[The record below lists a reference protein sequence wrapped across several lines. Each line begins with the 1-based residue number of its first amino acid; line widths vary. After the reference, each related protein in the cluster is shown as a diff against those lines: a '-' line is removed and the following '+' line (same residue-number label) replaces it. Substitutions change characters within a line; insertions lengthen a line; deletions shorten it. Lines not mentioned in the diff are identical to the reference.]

1 MISNNEKTHITLV
14 SQGGISLGAFMAGVF
29 FEIVK
34 EALEENHFVVDIIT
48 GASAGAMT
56 ATIASYYLLQGK
68 KDDFRDPKN
77 NALYK
82 AWVDKADMKN
92 IDPIIDLTK
101 RIPVEEFEVFK
112 RKDNRKPLS
121 LLSGYA
127 IEDITSLVKEA
138 PEVINRPLALLM
150 TVTSLQGLIIQSS
163 DDGSNK
169 SVSNAEYRQFLFY
182 PGLEKNKKLKFAS
195 IWQKAIDSCRASG
208 AFPVAFP
215 PISDS
220 SSPKSINLEYL
231 SNDYF
236 SGRDRTNSFSTNLP
250 IVENGKIKLNYS
262 DGGILDNLPILK
274 SINLQAT
281 ITNNFSPEIKEKFFL
296 PQIENDDNYLG
307 FRQSLIDKYPEL
319 EGSYKRMHVYVKPN
333 PISNINSPERLT
345 KKSFT
350 MLETLLSSLT
360 LPHDEH
366 EATQLR
372 QIIEIEEK
380 VKLKK
385 ELLEKL
391 DSEIN
396 EVDQKYQRKLKEI
409 LPYDSIELSPI
420 SPLIINTINSPESIS
435 RLKQLMPIYDQLSMK
450 KDVAEGLEK
459 GDPSKMLASDF
470 INAFGGFFDKK
481 YRQHDFLLGR
491 ICGITWLCENFELDY
506 SAAYIQKIV
515 DEINPT
521 ILSANPEIKNLKW
534 SDRARIF
541 RIILRFFRIAIL
553 ESKSDKINN
562 IWDVLYLP
570 IAFAVAMTLR
580 SIDWIATTFLL
591 VFNEAEKLFNKTPQ

>member
-1 MISNNEKTHITLV
+1 MNSNNEKTHITLV

-34 EALEENHFVVDIIT
+34 EALEEKHFVVDIIT

-68 KDDFRDPKN
+68 KDDFKDPKN
-77 NALYK
+77 NALYQ

-92 IDPIIDLTK
+92 IDPIIDLTQ

-112 RKDNRKPLS
+112 RKDSRKPLS

-127 IEDITSLVKEA
+127 IEDITNLVKQA

-150 TVTSLQGLIIQSS
+150 TVTNLQGLIIQSS

-169 SVSNAEYRQFLFY
+169 SISNAEYRQFLFY
-182 PGLEKNKKLKFAS
+182 PGLEKNEKSKFAS

-236 SGRDRTNSFSTNLP
+236 NDRDRTNSFSTNLP

-281 ITNNFSPEIKEKFFL
+281 ITNDFSPEIKEKFFL
-296 PQIENDDNYLG
+296 PQIENDDNYSG
-307 FRQSLIDKYPEL
+307 FRQSLVDKYPEL

-333 PISNINSPERLT
+333 PVSNINSPERLT

-350 MLETLLSSLT
+350 MIETLLSSLT

-391 DSEIN
+391 DSDSKGI
-396 EVDQKYQRKLKEI
+396 DQKYQSKLKEI

-420 SPLIINTINSPESIS
+420 SPLIINAIDSIESIP
-435 RLKQLMPIYDQLSMK
+435 RLKRLMPIYDQLSLK
-450 KDVAEGLEK
+450 KDVAEGLKK
-459 GDPSKMLASDF
+459 GDSSKILASDF

-481 YRQHDFLLGR
+481 YRQHDFLIGR
-491 ICGITWLCENFELDY
+491 ICGITWLCENFNMEY
-506 SAAYIQKIV
+506 SDSYVQAVANEV
-515 DEINPT
+515 STT
-521 ILSANPEIKNLKW
+521 ILSNNPEVKNLKW
-534 SDRARIF
+534 SDRA
-541 RIILRFFRIAIL
+541 
-553 ESKSDKINN
+553 
-562 IWDVLYLP
+562 
-570 IAFAVAMTLR
+570 
-580 SIDWIATTFLL
+580 
-591 VFNEAEKLFNKTPQ
+591 